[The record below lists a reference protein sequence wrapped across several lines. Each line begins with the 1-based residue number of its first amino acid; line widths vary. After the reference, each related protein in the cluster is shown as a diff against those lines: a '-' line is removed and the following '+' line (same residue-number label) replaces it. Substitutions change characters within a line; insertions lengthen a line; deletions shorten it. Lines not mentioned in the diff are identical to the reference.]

1 MTVST
6 VMRSERIQLVFVFLL
21 WYFVHNMYNMEG
33 WAILS
38 VDIDS
43 QENPSG
49 DVDTMLSH
57 C

>member
-6 VMRSERIQLVFVFLL
+6 VMRAERIQLDFVF
-21 WYFVHNMYNMEG
+21 MYNMEG